1 MRTGSVAERPPSPR
15 WPLSERDAM
24 TVVPFLAVGG
34 IAGTLSLL
42 IRAHRGWSTVVALV
56 GLVAMAGMAGAIS
69 PSSTITIG
77 GSQLAGSDWL
87 RLYAILGSVVGVLL
101 VLVDV
106 TAVHEPDVPGV
117 IVLGLAAGVLALAA
131 VDPGIA
137 AIAATA
143 GGLAGIL
150 VAAPVGAAA
159 RAAFVG
165 TRELRALAVAGTLAI
180 VATAWIARPLGALVN
195 VPAVFGIAYLAF
207 AMAVAIRFGAIPFH
221 VWAAR
226 VADAAPGVALPLLMA
241 WGPAAFAAVALV
253 WIDQSVAPLILPL
266 SSERAVIAA
275 VGALSVVLG
284 LIAALVQDDLEHVV
298 GYTIVSDAGFV
309 VLGLAVLDPAIWEPV
324 RTWLLV
330 FVVARS
336 ALAAWVV
343 AVDGGF
349 GTRRIPDLGGWAR
362 RTPVLAAGLVV
373 IAVSTVGLPGIAVW
387 DSRATIAS
395 LALPKPIAVL
405 VTAAPLASLL
415 VYGRILAAGVARRSP
430 AVLDGRGE
438 RPGWPTSKPT
448 RPMLGRGSVERAF
461 ERLEHVGG
469 GALDVVWTIPAAARW
484 NRMPVASIVVL
495 VLAGLAAAVAGG
507 GLGVPAAARAV
518 PAIVS
523 PGPGAPGAEG
533 PGPSSPSGPGA
544 SALPGSSAGPA
555 GSGGAAG
562 GEGADGSSGRD
573 GPGQV
578 EP

>member
-1 MRTGSVAERPPSPR
+1 
-15 WPLSERDAM
+15 M

-42 IRAHRGWSTVVALV
+42 MRWHRGWSTTVALV
-56 GLVAMAGMAGAIS
+56 GLVAMAGTASAIS
-69 PSSTITIG
+69 PTSSIAIG

-87 RLYAILGSVVGVLL
+87 RLYAILGSVVGILL

-106 TAVHEPDVPGV
+106 TALHEPDVPGV

-180 VATAWIARPLGALVN
+180 VATAWIARPLGALVS

-266 SSERAVIAA
+266 SSERAVIGA
-275 VGALSVVLG
+275 VGAMSVVLG
-284 LIAALVQDDLEHVV
+284 LVAALVQDDLEHVV

-362 RTPVLAAGLVV
+362 RTPVLAVGLVI
-373 IAVSTVGLPGIAVW
+373 IAATTVGVPGIAVW
-387 DSRATIAS
+387 NARAAIAA
-395 LALPKPIAVL
+395 LALPGPLAIL
-405 VTAAPLASLL
+405 VTAAPLAGLL
-415 VYGRILAAGVARRSP
+415 VYGRILAVGLGRRSP

-438 RPGWPTSKPT
+438 RPGWPTGKPT
-448 RPMLGRGSVERAF
+448 RPMLGSGSVERVF

-469 GALDVVWTIPAAARW
+469 GALDVIWTIPAAARW

-495 VLAGLAAAVAGG
+495 ALAGLAALVAGG

-518 PAIVS
+518 PALVQ
-523 PGPGAPGAEG
+523 PGPGAPGGEG
-533 PGPSSPSGPGA
+533 PGAPGGAGSGPG
-544 SALPGSSAGPA
+544 SSLEPGPSAGPNGPGGSIGGGEA
-555 GSGGAAG
+555 GSGASA
-562 GEGADGSSGRD
+562 
-573 GPGQV
+573 GPGGPDQV

>member
-1 MRTGSVAERPPSPR
+1 MRTGCGGRRPSGR
-15 WPLSERDAM
+15 SRSSEPGRM

-42 IRAHRGWSTVVALV
+42 IRWHRGWSTIVALV
-56 GLVAMAGMAGAIS
+56 GLVAMAGAAAGIS
-69 PSSTITIG
+69 RASSIVIG

-87 RLYAILGSVVGVLL
+87 RLYAILGSLVGILL
-101 VLVDV
+101 VLVDMA
-106 TAVHEPDVPGV
+106 AVHEPDVPGV
-117 IVLGLAAGVLALAA
+117 IVLGLAAAVLALAA
-131 VDPGIA
+131 VDPGVA
-137 AIAATA
+137 VIAATA
-143 GGLAGIL
+143 GGLAGVL

-180 VATAWIARPLGALVN
+180 VATAWIARPLGALVS

-241 WGPAAFAAVALV
+241 WGPAAFAAVALI

-284 LIAALVQDDLEHVV
+284 LVAALVQDDLEHVV

-343 AVDGGF
+343 AIDGGF
-349 GTRRIPDLGGWAR
+349 GTRRIPDLGGWIR
-362 RTPVLAAGLVV
+362 RAPVLGAGLVV
-373 IAVSTVGLPGIAVW
+373 IAASTVGVPGVTVW
-387 DSRATIAS
+387 ESRATIAG
-395 LALPKPIAVL
+395 LALPPPIAVA
-405 VTAAPLASLL
+405 VTLTPLAGLL
-415 VYGRILAAGVARRSP
+415 VYGRILAIGLGRRSA

-438 RPGWPTSKPT
+438 RPGWPTGRPT
-448 RPMLGRGSVERAF
+448 RPILGSGSMERAF

-495 VLAGLAAAVAGG
+495 LLAGLAAAVAGG
-507 GLGVPAAARAV
+507 GLGVTAAARAV
-518 PAIVS
+518 PAIVQ
-523 PGPGAPGAEG
+523 PGPGGPAGEGAGPGSSGA
-533 PGPSSPSGPGA
+533 PGPSAAPRASGGVD
-544 SALPGSSAGPA
+544 
-555 GSGGAAG
+555 GGAASPP
-562 GEGADGSSGRD
+562 GEPLAS
-573 GPGQV
+573 GQV